1 MKKISLF
8 AIALSCVLYSC
19 SNEDM
24 GYTDNST
31 TAAMTYE
38 TTSAATLP
46 TSISSYVAKNY
57 AGATISEVNLNSD
70 GTYTV
75 YVNTGT
81 TSKSVTNVNAVFKLN
96 FTAKGLLSSSS
107 SITPVAI
114 SDLQAAIVTYINTN
128 YAGATIN
135 SAHTESDGSFDV
147 LITTTDNVKIKL
159 NFSSTGEFVS
169 ALELKANGNHRHQHS
184 ERHTRIAVADLASNI
199 TTYITDN
206 YPGSKTVAAFKES
219 DGSIDVFVV
228 TADDAK
234 LNLNFTS
241 DGTFVSVST
250 IDPFHLREHTI
261 VTAANLP
268 TEIKTYIT
276 TNYAGATINI
286 GHIEP
291 DGTYEVYITTSA
303 AVKLK
308 LTFTATYEFVSE
320 ETNSD
325 FGDHASIP
333 LTDLITAIKTY
344 IETNY
349 PGAVINGAHKERDGH
364 IEVYITTTDAAH
376 LELEFSSTGTFLSV
390 ETK

>member
-8 AIALSCVLYSC
+8 AIALSCALYSC

-24 GYTDNST
+24 GSTDNST

-81 TSKSVTNVNAVFKLN
+81 TSKSVTNINAVFKLN

-114 SDLQAAIVTYINTN
+114 SDLQASIVTYINTN

-135 SAHTESDGSFDV
+135 SAHAESDGSFDV
-147 LITTTDNVKIKL
+147 LITTADSVKMKL

-169 ALELKANGNHRHQHS
+169 ALELKANGNHRHHHS
-184 ERHTRIAVADLASNI
+184 DKHNRIAVSSLSSSI
-199 TTYITDN
+199 TTYISTT
-206 YPGSKTVAAFKES
+206 YPDSKIVTAFKEQ

-228 TADDAK
+228 TADNAK

-250 IDPFHLREHTI
+250 IDSFHFGRHTI
-261 VTAANLP
+261 LAIADIPADIT
-268 TEIKTYIT
+268 TYIT
-276 TNYAGATINI
+276 TNYTGATVNAA
-286 GHIEP
+286 HIEP
-291 DGTYEVYITTSA
+291 DGTYEIFITTADS
-303 AVKLK
+303 VKMK
-308 LTFTATYEFVSE
+308 LTFSATYEFISA
-320 ETNSD
+320 TTKSD
-325 FGDHASIP
+325 FGDHDSIA
-333 LTDLITAIKTY
+333 LTDLVTAIKTY

-349 PGAVINGAHKERDGH
+349 PGAVINGAHRERDGV
-364 IEVYITTTDAAH
+364 IEVYITTTDAQH
-376 LELEFSSTGTFLSV
+376 LEIEFTSAGVFIKV
-390 ETK
+390 E

>member
-184 ERHTRIAVADLASNI
+184 ERHTRIAVADLASSI

-206 YPGSKTVAAFKES
+206 YPGSKTVAAFK
-219 DGSIDVFVV
+219 
-228 TADDAK
+228 
-234 LNLNFTS
+234 
-241 DGTFVSVST
+241 
-250 IDPFHLREHTI
+250 
-261 VTAANLP
+261 
-268 TEIKTYIT
+268 
-276 TNYAGATINI
+276 
-286 GHIEP
+286 
-291 DGTYEVYITTSA
+291 
-303 AVKLK
+303 
-308 LTFTATYEFVSE
+308 
-320 ETNSD
+320 
-325 FGDHASIP
+325 
-333 LTDLITAIKTY
+333 
-344 IETNY
+344 
-349 PGAVINGAHKERDGH
+349 
-364 IEVYITTTDAAH
+364 
-376 LELEFSSTGTFLSV
+376 
-390 ETK
+390 

>member
-1 MKKISLF
+1 MKKISLL

-19 SNEDM
+19 SND
-24 GYTDNST
+24 GASSTDDST
-31 TAAMTYE
+31 TASLTYE

-57 AGATISEVNLNSD
+57 SGATISEVNLNSD

-75 YVNTGT
+75 YVNTGA
-81 TSKSVTNVNAVFKLN
+81 TSRSITNVNAIFKLN

-107 SITPVAI
+107 TLTPVAI
-114 SDLQAAIVTYINTN
+114 SDLLESIVTYINTN

-135 SAHTESDGSFDV
+135 SAHAESDGSFDV
-147 LITTTDNVKIKL
+147 LITTADKVKFKL

-169 ALELKANGNHRHQHS
+169 ALELKANGNHRHHHS
-184 ERHTRIAVADLASNI
+184 DKHHRIAVADLASSI

-206 YPGSKTVAAFKES
+206 YPDSKIVTAFRES
-219 DGSIDVFVV
+219 DGSIDVFIV

-241 DGTFVSVST
+241 DGEFVSVST
-250 IDPFHLREHTI
+250 IDDYHLGDHTVVAI
-261 VTAANLP
+261 ADLP
-268 TEIKTYIT
+268 SEITTYIT
-276 TNYAGATINI
+276 TNYAGATINLA
-286 GHIEP
+286 HIEP
-291 DGTYEVYITTSA
+291 DGTYEVYITTA
-303 AVKLK
+303 ASVKLK
-308 LTFTATYEFVSE
+308 LTFSATYEFVSE
-320 ETNSD
+320 KTKSD
-325 FGDHASIP
+325 FGDHSSIA

-349 PGAVINGAHKERDGH
+349 PGAVINGAHRERDGD
-364 IEVYITTTDAAH
+364 IEVYITTTDATH